1 MAGVPGGIEY
11 DNTIGANKIHPK
23 TSSSGGDQE
32 ELDFGVGVKVVDQFF
47 SVQRAGAAVQPV
59 VVDPSDPGILT

>member
-11 DNTIGANKIHPK
+11 HHTIGSDKIYSQ

-32 ELDFGVGVKVVDQFF
+32 EFDFGVGVEVVNQFF
-47 SVQRAGAAVQPV
+47 SVQRAGAAV
-59 VVDPSDPGILT
+59 